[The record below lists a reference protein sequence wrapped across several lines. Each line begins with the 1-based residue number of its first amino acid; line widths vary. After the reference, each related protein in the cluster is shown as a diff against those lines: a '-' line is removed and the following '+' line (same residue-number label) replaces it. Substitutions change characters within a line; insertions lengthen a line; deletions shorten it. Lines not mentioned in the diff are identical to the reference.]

1 MTQSGK
7 EKLIVFDT
15 TLRDGEQSPGV
26 TLTASEKVEIAKQ
39 LSRLGVDVCEAGF
52 PIASEGDFDAVE
64 RIAKEVGHLTVGRG
78 TAGPMVICGLARA
91 VPADIQRAYDA
102 IKHAPLHR
110 VHTFLATS
118 DIHLQYKLKI
128 NREECVA
135 RAVAAVTFASS
146 IGCKDIEFSPED
158 AGRSDRE
165 FLCQVLGAVIKAG
178 ATTVNIPDTVGYN
191 TPEEYGAMIK
201 YLTEHVEGAKGVTWS
216 THCHND
222 LGLATANTLAGVANG
237 ARQVEVTINGIGERA
252 GNTSLEELVMAIYTH
267 PTAYPVYHTIDTVQ
281 IYQTSQLVTKKTG
294 MVIQANKAIVGA
306 NAFAH
311 ESGIHQDG
319 VLKNKST
326 YEIIE
331 PSVVGIPSNSL
342 VLGKHSG
349 RNAFRTRLEE
359 ITKDSVYEDVV
370 KQKATGDD
378 AGKQHAQAFE
388 KLFAA
393 FKKLADTK
401 KRGVTDQDL
410 FALLDDQ
417 LNVNDSGQAT
427 YLFRSCQVV
436 SGSGVLSTATVTIVD
451 TSMTKVTSVTS
462 LDGEEPSSP
471 TKNGDVQ
478 EGVERCD
485 AAIGHGPVH
494 AIFSAINRLIGFTN
508 VLAAYEVRAV
518 TEGSDS
524 LGRVVVR
531 IHEEDE
537 EDDADQRPSKAPRLE
552 NEDTASGPWG
562 DRKITYQGQGTDE
575 DILVASAKAYINAVN
590 RMVEA
595 KRRVTARKVP
605 GKQEGHVP
613 VVGGTV
619 EAVPRSRK
627 VDV

>member
-1 MTQSGK
+1 MTNSGK
-7 EKLIVFDT
+7 DKLIIFDT

-52 PIASEGDFDAVE
+52 PIASQGDYEAVE
-64 RIAKEVGHLTVGRG
+64 RIAKEVGPLSAGRRG
-78 TAGPMVICGLARA
+78 GQPMVICGLARA

-102 IKHAPLHR
+102 VKHAPAHR
-110 VHTFLATS
+110 IHTFLATS

-128 NREECVA
+128 NRTECIA
-135 RAVAAVTFASS
+135 RAVAAVKFARSL
-146 IGCKDIEFSPED
+146 GCKDIEFSPED

-165 FLCQVLGAVIKAG
+165 FLCQVLAEVIKAG
-178 ATTVNIPDTVGYN
+178 ATTLNIPDTVGYN

-201 YLTEHVEGAKGVTWS
+201 FLVEKVEGSKNVVWS

-252 GNTSLEELVMAIYTH
+252 GNTSLEELVMSIYTH
-267 PTAYPVYHTIDTVQ
+267 PSAYPVYHTIDTYQ
-281 IYQTSQLVTKKTG
+281 IYNTSQLVTKKTG

-319 VLKNKST
+319 VLKNKQT

-331 PSVVGIPSNSL
+331 PAVVGIPSNSL

-349 RNAFRTRLEE
+349 RNAFRTRLEQ
-359 ITKDSVYEDVV
+359 IIQNSLYEDVL
-370 KQKATGDD
+370 KADPTM
-378 AGKQHAQAFE
+378 FE
-388 KLFAA
+388 KLFVA

-401 KRGVTDQDL
+401 KKGVTDQDL

-417 LNVNDSGQAT
+417 LNVHDSGRET
-427 YLFRSCQVV
+427 YLFKSIQVV
-436 SGSGVLSTATVTIVD
+436 SGSGVLSTATITIID
-451 TSMTKVTSVTS
+451 TTMTKQKSNGSIDEDVDSNK
-462 LDGEEPSSP
+462 PSSGP
-471 TKNGDVQ
+471 

-494 AIFSAINRLIGFTN
+494 AIFSAINRLIGCHN
-508 VLAAYEVRAV
+508 VLASYEVKAV

-531 IHEEDE
+531 IHESDE
-537 EDDADQRPSKAPRLE
+537 ESETAERPSKAPRLE
-552 NEDTASGPWG
+552 DEDTSVPAK
-562 DRKITYQGQGTDE
+562 DLQIYQGQGTDE

-590 RMVEA
+590 RMVES
-595 KRRVTARKVP
+595 KRRTIERKLP
-605 GKQEGHVP
+605 GTHVE
-613 VVGGTV
+613 VVGGQV
-619 EAVPRSRK
+619 EAVPRTRK